1 LNDKFDR
8 EEAFSG
14 LMKTLEEK
22 KLLAV
27 E

>member
-8 EEAFSG
+8 EEAFNG

-22 KLLAV
+22 RLLAV